1 MRARGR
7 GHPDW
12 WHLGGRLPMASIE
25 TFDEHPSGTLAAG
38 DGFKLADVDPD
49 STPGYPGG
57 KSDGQA
63 LLAELDGKLATLQE
77 QLFAEAKFG
86 GRKRVLLILQAMDT
100 AGKGGIVAHVV
111 GAMDPQGVQLK
122 AFKAPTDEEKSYDF
136 LWRIEKEVPAAG
148 MVGVFDR
155 SHYED
160 VLIHRVYGW
169 ASPEEIQRRYIAIN
183 EFEARL
189 ADSGTRIVKVMLNI
203 SRDEQKARLLARLDD
218 PSKHWKYST
227 GDLKE
232 RAFWDD
238 YMAAYQAAIDNTHT
252 DVAPWHVVPANKK
265 WYARIAVQQL
275 LLQAMEDL
283 HLEWPVADFDVA
295 LERSMV
301 ERS

>member
-1 MRARGR
+1 MAR
-7 GHPDW
+7 
-12 WHLGGRLPMASIE
+12 IE

-77 QLFAEAKFG
+77 KLFAEAKFG
-86 GRKRVLLILQAMDT
+86 GSKRILLILQAMDT

-160 VLIHRVYGW
+160 VLIHRVRGW
-169 ASPEEIQRRYIAIN
+169 ASPQEIERRYVAIN

-189 ADSGTRIVKVMLNI
+189 TDTGTKIVKVMLNI

-218 PSKHWKYST
+218 PSKHWKYSS

-238 YMAAYQAAIDNTHT
+238 YMAAYQAAFDNTHT
-252 DVAPWHVVPANKK
+252 EVAPWHVVPANKK

-283 HLEWPVADFDVA
+283 NLEWPAAEFDVA
-295 LERSMV
+295 LERSLV

>member
-1 MRARGR
+1 
-7 GHPDW
+7 
-12 WHLGGRLPMASIE
+12 MASIE

-38 DGFKLADVDPD
+38 HGFTLADVDPD

-63 LLAELDGKLATLQE
+63 LLADLDGKLATLQE
-77 QLFAEAKFG
+77 KLFAEAKFG
-86 GRKRVLLILQAMDT
+86 GTKRVLLILQAMDT

-160 VLIHRVYGW
+160 VLIHRVHRW
-169 ASPEEIQRRYIAIN
+169 ASPEELERRYTAIN

-218 PSKHWKYST
+218 PSKHWKYSS

-238 YMAAYQAAIDNTHT
+238 YMAAYQAAFDKTHT
-252 DVAPWHVVPANKK
+252 EVAPWHVIPANKK

-283 HLEWPVADFDVA
+283 HLEWPAAEFDVDM
-295 LERSMV
+295 ERSLV

>member
-1 MRARGR
+1 
-7 GHPDW
+7 
-12 WHLGGRLPMASIE
+12 MASIE

-77 QLFAEAKFG
+77 KLFAEAKFG
-86 GRKRVLLILQAMDT
+86 GSKRVLLILQAMDT

-160 VLIHRVYGW
+160 VLIHRVHGW
-169 ASPEEIQRRYIAIN
+169 ASPEELERRYIAIN

-189 ADSGTRIVKVMLNI
+189 TDTGTRIVKVMLNI
-203 SRDEQKARLLARLDD
+203 SRDEQKSRLLARLDD
-218 PSKHWKYST
+218 PSKHWKYSS

-238 YMAAYQAAIDNTHT
+238 YMAAYQAAFDNTHT
-252 DVAPWHVVPANKK
+252 EVAPWHVIPANKK

-275 LLQAMEDL
+275 LLQALEDL
-283 HLEWPVADFDVA
+283 NLEWPVAEYDVA
-295 LERSMV
+295 LERSLV

>member
-1 MRARGR
+1 
-7 GHPDW
+7 
-12 WHLGGRLPMASIE
+12 
-25 TFDEHPSGTLAAG
+25 
-38 DGFKLADVDPD
+38 
-49 STPGYPGG
+49 
-57 KSDGQA
+57 
-63 LLAELDGKLATLQE
+63 
-77 QLFAEAKFG
+77 LFAEAKFG
-86 GRKRVLLILQAMDT
+86 GTKRILLILQAMDT

-160 VLIHRVYGW
+160 VLIHRVHGW
-169 ASPEEIQRRYIAIN
+169 ASPDELERRYTAIN
-183 EFEARL
+183 EFEERL
-189 ADSGTRIVKVMLNI
+189 SASGTRIIKVMLNI
-203 SRDEQKARLLARLDD
+203 SRDEQKSRLLARLDD
-218 PSKHWKYST
+218 PSKHWKYSS

-238 YMAAYQAAIDNTHT
+238 YMAAYQAAFDKTHT
-252 DVAPWHVVPANKK
+252 EVAPWHVVPANKK

-275 LLQAMEDL
+275 LLQAMEEL
-283 HLEWPVADFDVA
+283 KLEWPPAAFDVDM
-295 LERSMV
+295 ERSLV

>member
-1 MRARGR
+1 
-7 GHPDW
+7 
-12 WHLGGRLPMASIE
+12 MASIE

-38 DGFKLADVDPD
+38 HGFTLADVDPD

-63 LLAELDGKLATLQE
+63 LLADLDGKLATLQE
-77 QLFAEAKFG
+77 KLFAEAKFG
-86 GRKRVLLILQAMDT
+86 GKKRVLLILQAMDT
-100 AGKGGIVAHVV
+100 AGKGSIVAHVV

-160 VLIHRVYGW
+160 VLIHRVHRW
-169 ASPEEIQRRYIAIN
+169 ASPEELERRYTAIN

-218 PSKHWKYST
+218 PSKHWKYSS

-238 YMAAYQAAIDNTHT
+238 YMAAYQAAFDKTHT
-252 DVAPWHVVPANKK
+252 EVAPWHVIPANKK

-283 HLEWPVADFDVA
+283 HLEWPAAEFDVDM
-295 LERSMV
+295 ERSLV

>member
-1 MRARGR
+1 MTAVANFE
-7 GHPDW
+7 HKP
-12 WHLGGRLPMASIE
+12 SE
-25 TFDEHPSGTLAAG
+25 TLVVGK
-38 DGFKLADVDPD
+38 GFKLTDVDAD
-49 STPGYPGG
+49 STPGYTGG

-63 LLAELDGKLATLQE
+63 LLRELDGRLAQLQE
-77 QLFAEAKFG
+77 MLFAEAKFG
-86 GRKRVLLILQAMDT
+86 GTKRILLILQAMDT
-100 AGKGGIVAHVV
+100 AGKGGIVTHVM
-111 GAMDPQGVQLK
+111 GAMNPQGVQLK

-169 ASPEEIQRRYIAIN
+169 ASKEELERRYIAIN

-189 ADSGTRIVKVMLNI
+189 TESGTRIVKVMLNI
-203 SRDEQKARLLARLDD
+203 SRDEQKKRLLARLGNPD
-218 PSKHWKYST
+218 KHWKYNE
-227 GDLKE
+227 GDLKD

-238 YMAAYQAAIDNTHT
+238 YMAAYQAAIDATNTK
-252 DVAPWHVVPANKK
+252 VAPWHVIPANKK

-275 LLQAMEDL
+275 MLDALNELKLQ
-283 HLEWPVADFDVA
+283 WPKADFDVEQERA
-295 LERSMV
+295 LV